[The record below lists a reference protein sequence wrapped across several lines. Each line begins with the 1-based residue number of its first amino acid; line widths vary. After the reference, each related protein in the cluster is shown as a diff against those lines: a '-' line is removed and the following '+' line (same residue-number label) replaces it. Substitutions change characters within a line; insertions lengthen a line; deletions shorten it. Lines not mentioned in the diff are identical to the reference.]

1 MALEIHYNVYGC
13 FREPRKD
20 IEVAKAAVDA
30 GFEGIWIGDHF
41 LPWIDSRPYTHHV
54 FPWFGALMSEIDDV
68 PVGTSVTCPM
78 LRYRPP
84 LLAQALATLDNMFPG
99 RLNLGV
105 GVGEALNEAHFIDE
119 WPNWN
124 TRAEM
129 LIETLDIFEKLWN
142 ADRYVSHHGEY
153 FDYDPIR
160 LYTQPK
166 EDIPIHWA
174 GWGPKSCFNAG
185 KYADHLITTAP
196 AKMIE
201 EKIIPN
207 YKRGLEES
215 GRSLEDVD
223 VTTEFSANIGN
234 PDELVSEIRQVG
246 EYIPADTELGN
257 PDPRSI
263 QRVADNRLGEM
274 SDEEV
279 QEANNITDDP
289 EEIISKLRRTEE
301 AGATRVLVGSNCG
314 DPFHTIDV
322 FEKEI
327 LPEFQ

>member
-13 FREPRKD
+13 FRNPQED
-20 IEVAKAAVDA
+20 IEVAKAAINA

-54 FPWFGALMSEIDDV
+54 LPWFGALMNEIGDV

-119 WPNWN
+119 WPDWN

-129 LIETLDIFEKLWN
+129 LIETLDLFDKLWD
-142 ADRYVSHHGEY
+142 ADRYISHHGKH
-153 FDYDPIR
+153 FDYDHIR

-166 EDIPIHWA
+166 DDLTVHWA
-174 GWGPKSCFNAG
+174 GWGPKSCYNAG
-185 KYADHLITTAP
+185 KYADHLITAAP
-196 AKMIE
+196 AELIKE
-201 EKIIPN
+201 QIIPN

-215 GRSLEDVD
+215 GRSLDEVD
-223 VTTEFSANIGN
+223 VTTEFGANIGD
-234 PDELVSEIRQVG
+234 PEELVSKIRNVG
-246 EYIPADTELGN
+246 EYIPEDTELGN

-263 QRVADNRLGEM
+263 QRVADNQLREM

-279 QEANNITDDP
+279 REANNITDDP
-289 EEIISKLRRTEE
+289 DEIISNLRRVEE
-301 AGATRVLVGSNCG
+301 AGATRVLVGSNVG
-314 DPFHTIDV
+314 DPYRTIEV
-322 FEKEI
+322 FEDEI